1 MRGGRGWI
9 SIVVLILFAGYA
21 VFVLVVA
28 LSNGKGH
35 GSVFWA
41 SIGVIVV
48 LAVASLW
55 LARWIYRRRQ
65 AVPRARENA

>member
-9 SIVVLILFAGYA
+9 SIIVLILFAGYA

-35 GSVFWA
+35 GPVFWT

-48 LAVASLW
+48 LAAASLW